1 MTLPAALQLG
11 RLQLAM
17 DSRYAAPAA
26 VDRYLLA
33 APMLQHTADADRRDR
48 QTDGRTDT
56 QPLHRPCTAYYAGS
70 VNRQILAS
78 VF

>member
-48 QTDGRTDT
+48 QTDGRT
-56 QPLHRPCTAYYAGS
+56 P
-70 VNRQILAS
+70 NRYIDPAPHTMRAAS
-78 VF
+78 IGRY